1 MNTLLIRGLRQSH
14 DHGGEDWREL
24 MTSAIRGEWPT
35 PKASERTQEAE
46 RGLGIGGKPYYFYVL
61 RAEENFGLVVFV
73 LSQGEKADWP
83 SGERGAT
90 PFDSGGLWWKKVV
103 TSPELDDTGRRTFF
117 RGHDVP
123 LVDWRT
129 AFENYVRDHYGTVAD
144 YLDGSAPGPGSEP
157 QDSEVT
163 IIRGSPNDKQ
173 AWTWE
178 VRIPHDLAAGRLE
191 LRAAYMTE
199 TRRDNY
205 LDWLWRSS
213 PLAENES
220 LRIHQWIEAH
230 VIAPKQYE
238 SVAQAVEDWL
248 ASEITDG

>member
-1 MNTLLIRGLRQSH
+1 M
-14 DHGGEDWREL
+14 
-24 MTSAIRGEWPT
+24 
-35 PKASERTQEAE
+35 
-46 RGLGIGGKPYYFYVL
+46 
-61 RAEENFGLVVFV
+61 
-73 LSQGEKADWP
+73 
-83 SGERGAT
+83 
-90 PFDSGGLWWKKVV
+90 
-103 TSPELDDTGRRTFF
+103 
-117 RGHDVP
+117 P

-178 VRIPHDLAAGRLE
+178 VRVPHDLAAGRLE

-199 TRRDNY
+199 TRRDDY
-205 LDWLWRSS
+205 IDWLWRG
-213 PLAENES
+213 PLGHNER
-220 LRIHQWIEAH
+220 LRIHQWVETH
-230 VIAPKQYE
+230 VFAPKQYE

-248 ASEITDG
+248 ASEVTDG